1 MRDTAE
7 IMRQLQALLPAIV
20 QAIKDG
26 NDITI
31 KTSRDGLKAYAT
43 GYRRLNK

>member
-7 IMRQLQALLPAIV
+7 IMRQLQVLLPAIA

-26 NDITI
+26 NDVVI
-31 KTSRDGLKAYAT
+31 KTSRDGLKTYAT
-43 GYRRLNK
+43 SYRRLNR